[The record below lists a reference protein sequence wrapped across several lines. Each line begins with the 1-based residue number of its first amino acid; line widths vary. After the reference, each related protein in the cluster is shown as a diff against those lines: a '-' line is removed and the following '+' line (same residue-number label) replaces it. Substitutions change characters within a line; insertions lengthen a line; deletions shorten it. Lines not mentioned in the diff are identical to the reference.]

1 MNEKMKNKFD
11 NLFRDYNLNKIDTKS
26 ELREKELR
34 RREFMKTFE
43 DMIMRN
49 IVPVMTEIGN
59 HLQENGHGS
68 LIGNHFEHQAI
79 FMNIFPEKKSHNSH
93 PSICFMANEST
104 QKIAIQLKS
113 FMPDDS
119 GYEKDLGEF
128 DPDEITK
135 DFVEHEIFNL
145 IKESFSDYKTSSD
158 YYRTNRW
165 EQNKTPYFEEKTACD

>member
-1 MNEKMKNKFD
+1 MNESLKAKFD
-11 NLFRDYNLNKIDTKS
+11 NLFRDYDLNKIDTKS
-26 ELREKELR
+26 VLREKELR
-34 RREFMKTFE
+34 RQEFMESFE
-43 DMIMRN
+43 DMIMKN

-59 HLQENGHGS
+59 HLQENSHGS

-104 QKIAIQLKS
+104 HKISIQLKS

-128 DPDEITK
+128 DPEEITK
-135 DFVEHEIFNL
+135 EFVEHEIFNL
-145 IKESFSDYKTSSD
+145 IKESFSNYKASSD
-158 YYRTNRW
+158 YHHPSYWNS
-165 EQNKTPYFEEKTACD
+165 KTR